1 MSIIA
6 IVGNKGGVGKT
17 TLSVNIATGLNKRSR
32 TAVIDA
38 DPQRSSLQWRAF
50 SENDAVSVY
59 EAEEDLGSQ
68 AKALQQDYDQ
78 VVIDCPPSVY
88 APQTNKALDVC
99 HRAIIPVQPS
109 PMDLWATVHILEAV
123 EKACQTNTEL
133 KPLLVINQLEPRT
146 MLSKLVRE
154 AVSEIGIPVADAM
167 IRRRAVFRSSALE
180 GKSIYDVGRRGDA
193 AVEEI
198 ENLIQEIMQ

>member
-17 TLSVNIATGLNKRSR
+17 TLSLNLASGLNKRNR
-32 TAVIDA
+32 TAIIDA

-50 SENDAVSVY
+50 SENDAISVY
-59 EAEEDLGSQ
+59 EAEEDLASQ
-68 AKALQQDYDQ
+68 ANTLRQDYNQ
-78 VVIDCPPSVY
+78 IVIDCPPSVY
-88 APQTNKALDVC
+88 APQTNKALVVSD
-99 HRAIIPVQPS
+99 RAIIPVQPS
-109 PMDLWATVHILEAV
+109 PMDLWATVHILDAV
-123 EKACQTNTEL
+123 EKARLTNTEL

-146 MLSKLVRE
+146 MLSKMIRE
-154 AVSEIGIPVADAM
+154 VVSEIGIPVADTM

-193 AVEEI
+193 AIEEI
-198 ENLIQEIMQ
+198 ENLIQEILQ

>member
-17 TLSVNIATGLNKRSR
+17 TLSLNVATGLNNRSR

-50 SENDAVSVY
+50 SENDAISVY
-59 EAEEDLGSQ
+59 EAEEDLASQ
-68 AKALQQDYDQ
+68 ATTLSQDYDQ

-88 APQTNKALDVC
+88 APQTHKALEVS
-99 HRAIIPVQPS
+99 HRAVIPVQPS

-123 EKACQTNTEL
+123 EKARQTNTEL

-180 GKSIYDVGRRGDA
+180 GKSIYDVGKRGDA
-193 AVEEI
+193 AIEEI
-198 ENLIQEIMQ
+198 ENLIEEILQ

>member
-6 IVGNKGGVGKT
+6 VVGNKGGVGKT
-17 TLSVNIATGLNKRSR
+17 TLSLNVATALNKRGR

-50 SENDAVSVY
+50 SESDAVSVY
-59 EAEEDLGSQ
+59 EADEDLGSQ
-68 AKALQQDYDQ
+68 AKELIQDYEQ

-88 APQTNKALDVC
+88 APQTHKALIAS
-99 HRAIIPVQPS
+99 HRAIVPVQPS

-123 EKACQTNTEL
+123 EKARETNTEL
-133 KPLLVINQLEPRT
+133 KPLLVINQLEPRM
-146 MLSKLVRE
+146 MLSKIVRE
-154 AVSEIGIPVADAM
+154 AVSEIGIPVADTM
-167 IRRRAVFRSSALE
+167 IRRRAIFKSSAME

-193 AVEEI
+193 AIEEI
-198 ENLIQEIMQ
+198 ERLIQEILQ

>member
-6 IVGNKGGVGKT
+6 IVGNKGGAGKT
-17 TLSVNIATGLNKRSR
+17 TLSVNIASGLNKQSR

-50 SENDAVSVY
+50 SESDAISVY
-59 EAEEDLGSQ
+59 EAEDDLAAQ
-68 AKALQQDYDQ
+68 AKELLKDYDK

-88 APQTNKALDVC
+88 APQTHKALVVSD
-99 HRAIIPVQPS
+99 RAVIPVQPS
-109 PMDLWATVHILEAV
+109 PMDLWATVHIFEAI
-123 EKACQTNTEL
+123 EKARQTNTQL
-133 KPLLVINQLEPRT
+133 RPLLVINQLEPRT

-180 GKSIYDVGRRGDA
+180 GKSIYEVGRRGDA
-193 AVEEI
+193 AIEEI
-198 ENLIQEIMQ
+198 EKLIQEINQ

>member
-1 MSIIA
+1 MTIIA
-6 IVGNKGGVGKT
+6 IGGNKGGAGKT

-59 EAEEDLGSQ
+59 EADEDLGSQ
-68 AKALQQDYDQ
+68 AKELLQSYDRI
-78 VVIDCPPSVY
+78 VIDCPPSVY
-88 APQTNKALDVC
+88 APQTHKALLVSD
-99 HRAIIPVQPS
+99 RAVIPVQPS

-123 EKACQTNTEL
+123 EKARQTNTEL
-133 KPLLVINQLEPRT
+133 RPLLVINQLEPRT

-198 ENLIQEIMQ
+198 EKLIQEIIQ

>member
-17 TLSVNIATGLNKRSR
+17 TLSVNVATGLNNKSR

-68 AKALQQDYDQ
+68 ANQLIQDYEQ
-78 VVIDCPPSVY
+78 VIIDCPPSVY
-88 APQTNKALDVC
+88 APQTHKALVVC
-99 HRAIIPVQPS
+99 HRAVIPVQPS
-109 PMDLWATVHILEAV
+109 PMDLWATVHILEAI
-123 EKACQTNTEL
+123 EKARQTNTQL

-167 IRRRAVFRSSALE
+167 VRRRAVFRSSALE
-180 GKSIYDVGRRGDA
+180 GKSVYDVGRRGDA
-193 AVEEI
+193 AIEEI
-198 ENLIQEIMQ
+198 ENLIQEILQ

>member
-17 TLSVNIATGLNKRSR
+17 TLSLNLASGLNKRNR
-32 TAVIDA
+32 TAIIDA

-50 SENDAVSVY
+50 SENDAISVY
-59 EAEEDLGSQ
+59 EAEEDLASQ
-68 AKALQQDYDQ
+68 ANTLRQDYNQ
-78 VVIDCPPSVY
+78 IVIDCPPSVY
-88 APQTNKALDVC
+88 APQTNKALVVSD
-99 HRAIIPVQPS
+99 RAIIPVQPS

-123 EKACQTNTEL
+123 EKARQTNTEL

-146 MLSKLVRE
+146 MLSKMIRE
-154 AVSEIGIPVADAM
+154 VVSEIGIPVADTM

-193 AVEEI
+193 AIEEI
-198 ENLIQEIMQ
+198 ENLIQEILL